1 MAVIGKISKKAKY
14 VKVITQVQGI
24 LVIIFRKGLDDCFL
38 LGSDEGVVVVMSS
51 NKKLR
56 NKGLKPLANQQFR

>member
-1 MAVIGKISKKAKY
+1 MIGKISKKAKY

-24 LVIIFRKGLDDCFL
+24 LVIIFRKGLDECFL
-38 LGSDEGVVVVMSS
+38 LGRDEGVVVVMSS